1 MSDLLKSA
9 ESLNAMFWP
18 RACAVLGASDNP
30 SKIGGIPV
38 RFFKEYGYEG
48 DFYPINPTRDTVQG
62 LPAVRTI
69 EDVDGPVDMAIMA
82 VPEALAIETAEAC
95 ARKGVKA
102 LVTLTSGFAEAGEQ
116 GAANQERLKA
126 IAKDAGMR
134 IVGPNCLGYFNPKNH
149 IYATF
154 STSFTHGMPKVGNV
168 GMVSQSGAFGSHCFV
183 LGREKGIGFSYWV
196 TTGNEVDVDV
206 AECIAFMSQDP
217 GTDVICAYIEG
228 CKDGAR

>member
-82 VPEALAIETAEAC
+82 VPEALAIETQRP
-95 ARKGVKA
+95 ARERCKGA
-102 LVTLTSGFAEAGEQ
+102 
-116 GAANQERLKA
+116 RYP
-126 IAKDAGMR
+126 D
-134 IVGPNCLGYFNPKNH
+134 LGLRRSRRTRSRK
-149 IYATF
+149 
-154 STSFTHGMPKVGNV
+154 
-168 GMVSQSGAFGSHCFV
+168 
-183 LGREKGIGFSYWV
+183 
-196 TTGNEVDVDV
+196 
-206 AECIAFMSQDP
+206 P
-217 GTDVICAYIEG
+217 GTAESNCQRCGHADCRS
-228 CKDGAR
+228 KLSRLF